1 MNSNSLFDHARQCL
15 IEPDVETTLA
25 LSEQTVA
32 RLSGHSLVVTGN
44 DEFDADLQPV
54 FPDRPRLVDPR
65 RLPRRGVATET
76 GRAALVHAIAH
87 IEYNAVHLAWDAI
100 YRFREM
106 PESFYQDW
114 MKVAGEET
122 RHFRLLQ
129 TRLKDLGYAYGD
141 FDAHDGLWRIAHMTR
156 LNPLVRMALVPRV
169 LEARGL
175 DVTPGMIRKLE
186 NAGDAQTADCLK
198 VIYNEEIG
206 HVEIGSHWFRYLCEK
221 QGMEPEQ
228 TFYQLIDEYYR
239 EGLRGPYNE
248 EARLQAGFS
257 ESELEWLNHG
267 VQS

>member
-1 MNSNSLFDHARQCL
+1 MDHNSLFDCARQCL
-15 IEPDVETTLA
+15 IEADVETTLA
-25 LSEQTVA
+25 LSEQMVA
-32 RLSGHSLVVTGN
+32 RFSGQSPVVSGN
-44 DEFDADLQPV
+44 DELDADLQPV
-54 FPDRPRLVDPR
+54 FPEKPRLIDPDQ
-65 RLPRRGVATET
+65 LPHRGAGTVSGRVA
-76 GRAALVHAIAH
+76 LIHAIVH

-106 PESFYQDW
+106 PERFYQDW

-129 TRLKDLGYAYGD
+129 TRLKDLGYDYGD
-141 FDAHDGLWRIAHMTR
+141 LDAHDGLWRIAHMTR
-156 LNPLVRMALVPRV
+156 HNPLVRMALVPRV

-186 NAGDAQTADCLK
+186 NAGDLQTADSLK
-198 VIYNEEIG
+198 IIYNDEIG

-221 QGMEPEQ
+221 QGVEPEQ
-228 TFYQLIDEYYR
+228 TFYRLIDEYYR